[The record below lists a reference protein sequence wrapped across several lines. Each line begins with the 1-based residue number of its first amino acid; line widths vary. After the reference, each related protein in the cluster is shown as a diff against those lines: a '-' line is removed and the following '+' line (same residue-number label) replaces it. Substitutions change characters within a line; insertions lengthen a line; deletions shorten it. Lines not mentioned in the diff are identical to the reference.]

1 MNCNGVKEHLVD
13 FLYQELP
20 PDVRA
25 AFAEHVSGCAA
36 CKAEVASYRRTLGN
50 ARAALSGP
58 LSTEP
63 PARVHDAVMKAAT
76 AAAAKAAQPATQAP
90 NLRRPDSSEPGFFAR
105 LLGTPWLLPAFGAAS
120 VATVVFLVRVLKN
133 PEVVPG
139 QRATSIEERAL
150 PAAEEPALAPAKEI
164 PAAARPQRGSEQAA
178 ESKTAETTGARGAK
192 AVRAQSEARM
202 VHKRKT
208 LVDDP
213 LAGLGSLEERA
224 RNEEV
229 AVPQD
234 LAGEKKLDGAG
245 LGRHGS
251 AGAGAG
257 SARRF
262 AEPPPSRP
270 APGGAADGF
279 WPEPKQE
286 SSRARRAAKDEGQ
299 SSVVAKKASQDV
311 DVPLGDFDRP
321 RSAPAPATQMAAP
334 KALAAP
340 PSPAAA
346 AVPTPP
352 APSPV
357 AAAAEAPM
365 PTAPA
370 PSIGSA
376 ESERASRSWAPAPP
390 PVAASASGPPA
401 QAKPAQAANRGF
413 DKVVAAAP
421 EADDAAD
428 AKMAKGQPGPSLDES
443 IRKADRLFADQS
455 WSAAAEAYRDLVRR
469 FPGHKD
475 ATKWRARMD
484 QALTASRA
492 RRGPPVEATKARAA
506 DVDSAAASKR

>member
-13 FLYQELP
+13 FLYEELP
-20 PDVRA
+20 PDARA

-36 CKAEVASYRRTLGN
+36 CKAEVASYRHTLGN

-63 PARVHDAVMKAAT
+63 PARVYDAVMKAAT
-76 AAAAKAAQPATQAP
+76 AAAAKAAQPATQAS
-90 NLRRPDSSEPGFFAR
+90 NLRRADSSEPGFFAR

-133 PEVVPG
+133 PEVIPG

-150 PAAEEPALAPAKEI
+150 PAAEKPTLAPAEEM
-164 PAAARPQRGSEQAA
+164 PAAARPQRESEQAA
-178 ESKTAETTGARGAK
+178 ESKAAETTGVRGAK
-192 AVRAQSEARM
+192 AVRAQSEAPMIR
-202 VHKRKT
+202 KRKT
-208 LVDDP
+208 LADDP
-213 LAGLGSLEERA
+213 LAGLGGLEERA
-224 RNEEV
+224 RNEQ
-229 AVPQD
+229 AAAPQEPPR
-234 LAGEKKLDGAG
+234 EKKSDGAG
-245 LGRHGS
+245 LGQHGS

-257 SARRF
+257 ARRF
-262 AEPPPSRP
+262 AEPPPPRR

-279 WPEPKQE
+279 WPETKQE
-286 SSRARRAAKDEGQ
+286 SSRAGGAAKDEAQ
-299 SSVVAKKASQDV
+299 SNLAAKKASRDV
-311 DVPLGDFDRP
+311 DVLLGDFDRP

-340 PSPAAA
+340 RRPAAA

-370 PSIGSA
+370 ASSGSA

-413 DKVVAAAP
+413 DKLVEAAP
-421 EADDAAD
+421 EADDATD
-428 AKMAKGQPGPSLDES
+428 AKMAKGQPGSSLDES

-475 ATKWRARMD
+475 ATKWRARID
-484 QALTASRA
+484 QALVAEGEGRKT
-492 RRGPPVEATKARAA
+492 GVKAAKAKSA
-506 DVDSAAASKR
+506 DDAAAAAKQ